1 MNNLLNILR
10 ESTLATQISTT
21 NDRFAIWNG
30 SIMKIKLLTSE
41 DETKA
46 ILYVFEARGVRP
58 YTYKTSLIESINYK
72 DDMITVKTRN
82 SVYVF
87 VIKESLKL
95 EPFESK
101 FDSYIEEYDSL

>member
-1 MNNLLNILR
+1 MSNLLDILK

-21 NDRFAIWNG
+21 NDRFAIWDG
-30 SIMKIKLLTSE
+30 SIMKIKLVTSE

-46 ILYVFEARGVRP
+46 VLYVDEARGVRP
-58 YTYKTSLIESINYK
+58 YYYRTSLIESINYK
-72 DDMITVKTRN
+72 DDIITVKTRN

>member
-46 ILYVFEARGVRP
+46 ILYVVEARGVRP
-58 YTYKTSLIESINYK
+58 YTYRTSLIESINYK
-72 DDMITVKTRN
+72 DDMVTVKTRN
-82 SVYVF
+82 SIYVF